1 LDVEER
7 IELISRPP
15 IEEVITPQE
24 LRTLLETKNEPMV
37 YDGFEGSG
45 IPHLGTGLLRV
56 LKLKDLIDA
65 QCKFTFL
72 LADWH
77 SVINEKFGGDLQKI
91 QTACKVFIE
100 VWKALMKSLEVDQ
113 SRVEFKFATDI
124 YDQEYWMRVSRIA
137 KDITLSRAKRALTI
151 TGRIQSDSQSMGA
164 FLYVPMQVSDIF
176 QLKVDLCQLGM
187 DQRRAN
193 ILARELGPKLGE
205 WKPVCAHNHLLMG
218 LKGPQAM
225 GFEDDKKLD
234 VEVSSKMS
242 KSKPETSIYMT
253 ESQADIEKKIRGAFC
268 PERDINDNPLIEICQ
283 YLLLRTP
290 RDTLEIERAAKYGG
304 PITITGAAEL
314 KQLFSEGKI
323 HPLDLKEA
331 VAGRL
336 DQVIDPVRKHFESN
350 REAKKLLLQIEG

>member
-1 LDVEER
+1 M
-7 IELISRPP
+7 
-15 IEEVITPQE
+15 
-24 LRTLLETKNEPMV
+24 RTLLETKSEPVV

-45 IPHLGTGLLRV
+45 IPHIGTGLLRI

-77 SVINEKFGGDLQKI
+77 SVINEKFGGDMQKI
-91 QTACKVFIE
+91 QAACKVFIE
-100 VWKALMKSLEVDQ
+100 VWKALMESLHVDQ
-113 SRVEFKFATDI
+113 SRVEFKFATEI
-124 YDQEYWMRVSRIA
+124 YDQSYWMRVSRIA
-137 KDITLSRAKRALTI
+137 KDITLNRAKRALTI

-205 WKPVCAHNHLLMG
+205 WKPVCAHHHLLMG

-253 ESQADIEKKIRGAFC
+253 DSQADIKKKMRGAFC
-268 PERDINDNPLIEICQ
+268 PEKTISDNPVIEICE
-283 YLLLRTP
+283 YILLRGP
-290 RDTLEIERAAKYGG
+290 KDTLEIERPAKYGG
-304 PITITGAAEL
+304 PLTIASAAEL
-314 KQLFSEGKI
+314 RQLYTGGKI

-331 VAGRL
+331 VSARIDRL
-336 DQVIDPVRKHFESN
+336 VEPVRKHFETSSN
-350 REAKKLLLQIEG
+350 AKKLLLQIEE

>member
-1 LDVEER
+1 MDLEER
-7 IELISRPP
+7 LELISRPP
-15 IEEVITPQE
+15 IEEVITPQD
-24 LRTLLETKNEPMV
+24 LRTLLETKSEPIV

-45 IPHLGTGLLRV
+45 IPHLGTGLLRI
-56 LKLKDLIDA
+56 LKLKDLTDA
-65 QCKFTFL
+65 HCKFTLL

-77 SVINEKFGGDLQKI
+77 SLINEKFGGDLQKI
-91 QTACKVFIE
+91 QAACKVFIE
-100 VWKALMKSLEVDQ
+100 VWKALMQSLQVDQ

-137 KDITLSRAKRALTI
+137 RDITLNRAKRALTI

-205 WKPVCAHNHLLMG
+205 WKPVCAHHHLLMG

-253 ESQADIEKKIRGAFC
+253 DGQTEIKKKIRGAFC
-268 PERDINDNPLIEICQ
+268 PEKLVNDNPVVEICE
-283 YLLLRTP
+283 YLLLRGP
-290 RDTLEIERAAKYGG
+290 KDTLEIERASKYGG
-304 PITITGAAEL
+304 PITITGTAEL
-314 KQLFSEGKI
+314 KQLYSEGKI

-331 VAGRL
+331 VAGRI
-336 DQVIDPVRKHFESN
+336 DQLIAPVRKHFENNS
-350 REAKKLLLQIEG
+350 EAKGLLSQIEE

>member
-1 LDVEER
+1 MDLEER

-15 IEEVITPQE
+15 IEEIITPQD
-24 LRTLLETKNEPMV
+24 LRTLLETKSEPVV

-45 IPHLGTGLLRV
+45 VPHIGTGLLRI
-56 LKLKDLIDA
+56 LKLKDLTDA
-65 QCKFTFL
+65 HCQFTFL

-77 SVINEKFGGDLQKI
+77 SVINEKFGGDMQKI
-91 QTACKVFIE
+91 QAACKVFIE
-100 VWKALMKSLEVDQ
+100 VWKALMESMNVDQ

-124 YDQEYWMRVSRIA
+124 YDQGYWMRVSRIA
-137 KDITLSRAKRALTI
+137 KEITLSRAKRALTI

-205 WKPVCAHNHLLMG
+205 WKPVCAHHHLLMG

-253 ESQADIEKKIRGAFC
+253 DTQPEIKRKIRGAFC
-268 PERDINDNPLIEICQ
+268 PEKAINDNPVIEICEF
-283 YLLLRTP
+283 LILRRP
-290 RDTLEIERAAKYGG
+290 KDALEIERTAKYGG

-314 KQLFSEGKI
+314 KQLYSEGKI

-331 VAGRL
+331 VTGRL
-336 DQVIDPVRKHFESN
+336 DRLIDPVRKHFERN
-350 REAKKLLLQIEG
+350 TEAKNLLKQIEE

>member
-1 LDVEER
+1 MDLEER
-7 IELISRPP
+7 LELISRSP
-15 IEEVITPQE
+15 IEEVITPHD
-24 LRTLLETKNEPMV
+24 LRTLLETKSEPVV

-45 IPHLGTGLLRV
+45 IPHIGTGLLRI
-56 LKLKDLIDA
+56 LKLKDLTDA
-65 QCKFTFL
+65 RCKFTFL

-77 SVINEKFGGDLQKI
+77 SVINEKFGGDMQKI

-100 VWKALMKSLEVDQ
+100 VWKALMESLNVDQ
-113 SRVEFKFATDI
+113 SRVEFKFATDL
-124 YDQEYWMRVSRIA
+124 YDQGYWMRVSRIA
-137 KDITLSRAKRALTI
+137 KEITLNRAKRALTI

-205 WKPVCAHNHLLMG
+205 WKPVCAHHHLLMG

-242 KSKPETSIYMT
+242 KSKPETSICMT
-253 ESQADIEKKIRGAFC
+253 DSRAEIRKKIQGAFC
-268 PERDINDNPLIEICQ
+268 PEKTVKDNPMIEICE
-283 YLLLRTP
+283 YLLLRDA
-290 RDTLEIERAAKYGG
+290 RDALDIERPAKYGG
-304 PITITGAAEL
+304 PISIGSGTEL
-314 KQLFSEGKI
+314 KQLYAEGKL

-331 VAGRL
+331 IARRL
-336 DQVIDPVRKHFESN
+336 DQMIAPVREHF
-350 REAKKLLLQIEG
+350 AKSPEMGKLLKEIEE

>member
-1 LDVEER
+1 MDLEER
-7 IELISRPP
+7 LELISRSP
-15 IEEVITPQE
+15 IEEVITPDD
-24 LRTLLETKNEPMV
+24 LRTLLETKSEPIV
-37 YDGFEGSG
+37 YDGFDVSG
-45 IPHLGTGLLRV
+45 IPHIGSGLLRI
-56 LKLKDLIDA
+56 LKLKDLTDA
-65 QCKFTFL
+65 QCMFTFL

-77 SVINEKFGGDLQKI
+77 SVINEKFGGDMQKI
-91 QTACKVFIE
+91 QAACKVFIE
-100 VWKALMKSLEVDQ
+100 VWKALMEPLHVDQ
-113 SRVEFKFATDI
+113 SRVEFKFATEI
-124 YDQEYWMRVSRIA
+124 YDQTYWMRVSRIA
-137 KDITLSRAKRALTI
+137 KDITLNRAKRALTI

-205 WKPVCAHNHLLMG
+205 WKPVCAHHHLLMG

-253 ESQADIEKKIRGAFC
+253 DSQAEIKKKIRGAFC
-268 PERDINDNPLIEICQ
+268 PEKTISDNPVVEICE
-283 YLLLRTP
+283 YILLRGP
-290 RDTLEIERAAKYGG
+290 KDTLEIERASKYGG
-304 PITITGAAEL
+304 PLTITSAAEL
-314 KQLFSEGKI
+314 RQLYTGGKI

-331 VAGRL
+331 VSTKLDRL
-336 DQVIDPVRKHFESN
+336 VEPVRKHFEANSG
-350 REAKKLLLQIEG
+350 AKKLLLQIEE